1 MDQVNKI
8 IKDNNFKFKKH
19 FGQNFLT
26 DTNLLKAIVTDAN
39 ITTDD
44 EVLEIGPGAGSLTK
58 ELATVC
64 KRVVCYEIDTKL
76 QPILQKTLKDYNNV
90 EVVYADILKQDNSQ
104 IKNHFDNSFKVV
116 ANLPYYITTPII
128 FKFLE
133 SELNIKSLTV
143 MVQKEVAERLVA
155 KENTKSY
162 GTITISASIIS
173 NVKITRIVKR
183 QMFNPAPNV
192 DSAIVRFDIQKDKF
206 DIKNKQLLKKLI
218 KAGFSM
224 RRKTLINN
232 LKKAFSINAEVLKE
246 ILLDSNLNL
255 NVRAE
260 SLTPEQFVFL
270 SNKLNNHIN

>member
-1 MDQVNKI
+1 
-8 IKDNNFKFKKH
+8 
-19 FGQNFLT
+19 
-26 DTNLLKAIVTDAN
+26 
-39 ITTDD
+39 
-44 EVLEIGPGAGSLTK
+44 
-58 ELATVC
+58 
-64 KRVVCYEIDTKL
+64 VCYEIDTKL